1 MSRIDAAYD
10 DAINQPSNRGNKT
23 RLNAEFV
30 REGALG
36 YMNHEQ
42 FYRKVSWPMFTYVV
56 MILTLFTESGTLG
69 VYARYIREQPA
80 TIRCRRR
87 RA

>member
-1 MSRIDAAYD
+1 MSGIDAAYD
-10 DAINQPSNRGNKT
+10 DAINLPSNRGNKT

-42 FYRKVSWPMFTYVV
+42 FYRKVSWLMFTSYGGCGPY
-56 MILTLFTESGTLG
+56 S
-69 VYARYIREQPA
+69 VYRKRNTRGIHEIY
-80 TIRCRRR
+80 
-87 RA
+87 